1 MAIDEVALQRLLDK
15 EAIREV
21 ALKYTRGIDRHD
33 DDIMRQAY
41 HPDARD
47 DHGEYIG
54 EPEGFIQYAKGTHSD
69 NWRVHQHFITN
80 HSIELD
86 GDTAHGE
93 TYFFA
98 TLARHQGGTDIAAG
112 RYIDRY
118 EKRNGQWAV
127 ADRICMVEWTG
138 LLPVSD
144 AKVDP
149 EMFVRGTWDRTDPS
163 YRRPLTVDRADR
175 CPEKY
180 RLNESAA
187 G

>member
-1 MAIDEVALQRLLDK
+1 MAIDEAALQHLLDK
-15 EAIREV
+15 DAIREV

-41 HPDARD
+41 HPDACD

-54 EPEGFIQYAKGTHSD
+54 DPEGFIQYAKNTHRT
-69 NWRVHQHFITN
+69 NWRVHNHFTAN
-80 HSIELD
+80 HTIELD

-93 TYFFA
+93 LYFMA
-98 TLARHQGGTDIAAG
+98 TLARKTGGTDVAAG

-118 EKRNGQWAV
+118 EKRDGTWAV

-138 LLPVSD
+138 LIAEAESAVPSD
-144 AKVDP
+144 L
-149 EMFVRGTWDRTDPS
+149 FVQGSWDRTDPS
-163 YRRPLTVDRADR
+163 YMRPLKVERAPR
-175 CPEKY
+175 K
-180 RLNESAA
+180 